1 MKISASTFSVS
12 AQAATVSGLIQ
23 PAMTFIAEK
32 ALISKKLEAAA
43 P

>member
-1 MKISASTFSVS
+1 MKTSASTLRVS

-23 PAMTFIAEK
+23 PAITFMLEN
-32 ALISKKLEAAA
+32 ALISKKLDAAE